1 MTLPACMFVAT
12 AVAIAASVLVATGM
26 FALTTVIAAV
36 AAVVPAIVSVM
47 ATIASISTIVST
59 VATIAPTAAVA
70 ASAAAVAASAAAVA
84 AAIPPFVVH
93 DQSIGH
99 IAVAAIEDQVEQRC
113 GGRGINPGEGGH
125 RQFDRVRRQRQ
136 VARAAPL

>member
-1 MTLPACMFVAT
+1 
-12 AVAIAASVLVATGM
+12 
-26 FALTTVIAAV
+26 
-36 AAVVPAIVSVM
+36 M
-47 ATIASISTIVST
+47 ATIASISAIVST

-84 AAIPPFVVH
+84 ASAAAVAASATTVAAAIPPFVVH
-93 DQSIGH
+93 DQPIGH
-99 IAVAAIEDQVEQRC
+99 IAVAAIEDQVEQRR

>member
-1 MTLPACMFVAT
+1 MFVAT

-70 ASAAAVAASAAAVA
+70 ASAAAVAA
-84 AAIPPFVVH
+84 AIPPFVVH